1 MDAAMFKA
9 QKNASSCTVRYS
21 AQHCWYYFSKHVA
34 YCLFKFFICLITH
47 PTYTTIGITEPLT
60 HSVYVPQQHFVRL
73 KQKRNWIHVT
83 RVPPGL
89 KERQLANWD
98 STRSGGAG
106 NNDDDDNTC
115 MDEPID
121 QGYKITTLKMW
132 HEETNSGKNMVDW
145 SPCFHLYPEGN
156 VVCTHSTYNCFTQMF

>member
-9 QKNASSCTVRYS
+9 QKNASSCTVRYW

-34 YCLFKFFICLITH
+34 YCLFQLFICLITY

-60 HSVYVPQQHFVRL
+60 HSVYIPQQHWGWS
-73 KQKRNWIHVT
+73 RNETEYTSRGFRPVLRSVNWRTET
-83 RVPPGL
+83 RR
-89 KERQLANWD
+89 EAAALATMTTTTPVWTSQ
-98 STRSGGAG
+98 STRG
-106 NNDDDDNTC
+106 N
-115 MDEPID
+115 
-121 QGYKITTLKMW
+121 KITTLKMW
-132 HEETNSGKNMVDW
+132 HEETNSGKNLVDW